1 MVSNDAWTR
10 SYGLLCDF
18 HLGRHEIEQDD
29 AISSLPLYLTLARCL
44 FATSSATERRRSL
57 LRWKHRE
64 ARRQQRQKP
73 ANWWLSPSEASRLVT
88 SADQKLEQESRYV
101 HPEKGRWEIKGMPT
115 GFTTDVVTHDEL
127 APQGRRCCGCG
138 SSVQSVDY
146 TKQGYVPKSVAD
158 TFRAGRKKV
167 YNTPRGVMIDEADH
181 GSAPGEVI
189 KVESG
194 KYKMKTR
201 LIYCQRCFVLQQYH
215 RLPDPKQE
223 EDRLRRREIDEGPPV
238 AEEGDEEGE
247 LEEDSIQV
255 EPLQELT
262 ADELAEVSKQTSMG
276 YYRMKGGYQ
285 WQQEEEIVAKVVK
298 SIRKDSLVL
307 MLVDIL
313 DFESSIVPELFESC
327 RQKNLQVMFVINKI
341 DGIPFYEKK
350 KHQIRQWATRMS
362 RQIKNSHWSDVVLV
376 SSLNGTGFADL
387 EERMR
392 QYLSSDKPRWI
403 YIVGRVNTGKST
415 FVNRWLRHIG
425 YTHLGTVNYKRG
437 TGGITRSPVPGT
449 TMQFV
454 TFGLPRKFRLV
465 DSPGIPS
472 KAQLT
477 SFLEDP
483 KDLYDLSLCRQHPV
497 RPVTHT
503 IKPGR
508 SLIIGGGLARID
520 HKGASTQGMHAQPIF
535 LSCFLSN
542 KITLHVIDT
551 KKADD
556 FLARKKGAFMY
567 PPHSPD
573 AQLPPLTKHNVEVY
587 APNPHTAMDDISIA
601 GLGWITVYGYGHEEL
616 TVWVPEGVKVF
627 RRPAVLPYTIRQKGV
642 SEFHPRARGRGQ
654 KIAREKFK
662 EVRDKNQRDKWRSEA
677 AAREASF
684 ISPSESAPSKD
695 VPFVEEATVNADAV

>member
-1 MVSNDAWTR
+1 
-10 SYGLLCDF
+10 
-18 HLGRHEIEQDD
+18 
-29 AISSLPLYLTLARCL
+29 
-44 FATSSATERRRSL
+44 
-57 LRWKHRE
+57 
-64 ARRQQRQKP
+64 
-73 ANWWLSPSEASRLVT
+73 
-88 SADQKLEQESRYV
+88 
-101 HPEKGRWEIKGMPT
+101 
-115 GFTTDVVTHDEL
+115 
-127 APQGRRCCGCG
+127 
-138 SSVQSVDY
+138 
-146 TKQGYVPKSVAD
+146 
-158 TFRAGRKKV
+158 
-167 YNTPRGVMIDEADH
+167 
-181 GSAPGEVI
+181 
-189 KVESG
+189 
-194 KYKMKTR
+194 
-201 LIYCQRCFVLQQYH
+201 
-215 RLPDPKQE
+215 
-223 EDRLRRREIDEGPPV
+223 
-238 AEEGDEEGE
+238 
-247 LEEDSIQV
+247 
-255 EPLQELT
+255 
-262 ADELAEVSKQTSMG
+262 
-276 YYRMKGGYQ
+276 
-285 WQQEEEIVAKVVK
+285 
-298 SIRKDSLVL
+298 

-327 RQKNLQVMFVINKI
+327 RQKNLQASLAGFSPPHSNWQVMFVINKI

-376 SSLNGTGFADL
+376 SSLNGTGFAEL

-477 SFLEDP
+477 SFLDDP

-556 FLARKKGAFMY
+556 FLARKKG
-567 PPHSPD
+567 P
-573 AQLPPLTKHNVEVY
+573 
-587 APNPHTAMDDISIA
+587 
-601 GLGWITVYGYGHEEL
+601 
-616 TVWVPEGVKVF
+616 
-627 RRPAVLPYTIRQKGV
+627 RPAHRSRRWTFVYRCLHV
-642 SEFHPRARGRGQ
+642 SSPLSGCSAASPHQA
-654 KIAREKFK
+654 
-662 EVRDKNQRDKWRSEA
+662 QRRSIC
-677 AAREASF
+677 S
-684 ISPSESAPSKD
+684 
-695 VPFVEEATVNADAV
+695 

>member
-1 MVSNDAWTR
+1 MD
-10 SYGLLCDF
+10 
-18 HLGRHEIEQDD
+18 H
-29 AISSLPLYLTLARCL
+29 
-44 FATSSATERRRSL
+44 
-57 LRWKHRE
+57 
-64 ARRQQRQKP
+64 
-73 ANWWLSPSEASRLVT
+73 
-88 SADQKLEQESRYV
+88 
-101 HPEKGRWEIKGMPT
+101 
-115 GFTTDVVTHDEL
+115 
-127 APQGRRCCGCG
+127 
-138 SSVQSVDY
+138 
-146 TKQGYVPKSVAD
+146 TKQGYVPKAVAD

-167 YNTPRGVMIDEADH
+167 YNTPRGVLVDEADR
-181 GSAPGEVI
+181 GSAPGEVV
-189 KVESG
+189 KVESS

-238 AEEGDEEGE
+238 EEAIDEEEEGE
-247 LEEDSIQV
+247 DEDSIQI
-255 EPLQELT
+255 EPLQELDD
-262 ADELAEVSKQTSMG
+262 DELAEVSKQTSMG

-285 WQQEEEIVAKVVK
+285 WQEEEEIVAKVVK

-362 RQIKNSHWSDVVLV
+362 RQIKNAHWSDVVLV
-376 SSLNGTGFADL
+376 SSLNGTGFAEL
-387 EERMR
+387 EDRMR
-392 QYLSSDKPRWI
+392 QYLSADKPRWI

-472 KAQLT
+472 KVQLS

-520 HKGASTQGMHAQPIF
+520 HKGASTQGMHAQPVF
-535 LSCFLSN
+535 LSCFVSN
-542 KITLHVIDT
+542 KVTLHVIDT
-551 KKADD
+551 KKAED
-556 FLARKKGAFMY
+556 FLTRRKGTFMY
-567 PPHSPD
+567 PPHSAD
-573 AQLPPLTKHNVEVY
+573 ARLPPLTKHNVEVY

-627 RRPAVLPYTIRQKGV
+627 RRPAMLPFTIRQKGV

-654 KIAREKFK
+654 KVASEKFK
-662 EVRDKNQRDKWRSEA
+662 QVHDKNLREKWRSQT

-684 ISPSESAPSKD
+684 VGSVESAPSEGT
-695 VPFVEEATVNADAV
+695 PFVEEHSDSVRTEATVESHS

>member
-1 MVSNDAWTR
+1 MSSNGILLRTFVHSS
-10 SYGLLCDF
+10 SY
-18 HLGRHEIEQDD
+18 
-29 AISSLPLYLTLARCL
+29 LAYSRCV
-44 FATSSATERRRSL
+44 FSTSVTDNRRRGFA
-57 LRWKHRE
+57 RWKRRE
-64 ARRQQRQKP
+64 ARRKEREKP
-73 ANWWLSPSEASRLVT
+73 ANWWLSPSEASRLVP
-88 SADQKLEQESRYV
+88 SADERLEHESRYV
-101 HPEKGRWEIKGMPT
+101 HPEKGRWEVQGMPT
-115 GFTTDVVTHDEL
+115 GFTTDVIDHDEL
-127 APQGRRCCGCG
+127 APQGKRCCGCG
-138 SSVQSVDY
+138 STVQSSDCR
-146 TKQGYVPKSVAD
+146 KQGYVPQAVAD
-158 TFRAGRKKV
+158 SFRAGRKKV
-167 YNTPRGVMIDEADH
+167 YNMPRGILIDEADR

-215 RLPDPKQE
+215 RLPDPKKE
-223 EDRLRRREIDEGPPV
+223 EDRLRRKEIDQGPPL
-238 AEEGDEEGE
+238 EDEENEEAGSIE
-247 LEEDSIQV
+247 VMPLEE
-255 EPLQELT
+255 LT
-262 ADELAEVSKQTSMG
+262 PEELAEVSQQTAMG
-276 YYRMKGGYQ
+276 YYKMKGGYQ
-285 WQQEEEIVAKVVK
+285 WQEEEQIVAKVVK
-298 SIRKDSLVL
+298 SIKKDSLVL

-327 RQKNLQVMFVINKI
+327 RQKNLQVMFVINKV
-341 DGIPFYEKK
+341 DAIPHYEKK

-376 SSLNGTGFADL
+376 SSLNGTGFSEL

-437 TGGITRSPVPGT
+437 TGGVTRSPVPGT

-472 KAQLT
+472 RVQL
-477 SFLEDP
+477 SSYLDEA

-503 IKPGR
+503 IKPGK

-520 HKGASTQGMHAQPIF
+520 HKGASTQGMHAQPVF

-542 KITLHVIDT
+542 KVTLHVIDT

-556 FLARKKGAFMY
+556 FLARKKGTFMY

-573 AQLPPLTKHNVEVY
+573 AQIPPLVKHNVEVY

-601 GLGWITVYGYGHEEL
+601 GLGWVTVYGYGHEEL
-616 TVWVPEGVKVF
+616 AVWAPEGVKVF
-627 RRPAVLPYTIRQKGV
+627 RRPAMLPYTIRQKGV
-642 SEFHPRARGRGQ
+642 AEFHPRARGRGQ
-654 KIAREKFK
+654 KVTKEKYK
-662 EVRDKNQRDKWRSEA
+662 EGRDRSVRDRWRSETA
-677 AAREASF
+677 AKEASF
-684 ISPSESAPSKD
+684 MPTKEEAVEAEE
-695 VPFVEEATVNADAV
+695 VPFVDPEVDRGSQLNSVHS